1 MTDAPT
7 GGDHAA
13 GPPGGDHA
21 AVDPREQGRRFPQWP
36 LSSVLLGVA
45 LGLVIALVDGWRLG
59 AVVVG
64 AAVLWGSGLRLVL
77 PARAL
82 GLLAVR
88 GRPVDVGLLVVA
100 GVGIVALAILVPA
113 PR

>member
-1 MTDAPT
+1 VADTPT
-7 GGDHAA
+7 
-13 GPPGGDHA
+13 GGDHA
-21 AVDPREQGRRFPQWP
+21 AVDPREQGRRFPEWP
-36 LSSVLLGVA
+36 LLTVLLGVV
-45 LGLVIALVDGWRLG
+45 LGLVTALADGWRLG

-64 AAVLWGSGLRLVL
+64 AAVLWGAGLRLVL

-88 GRPVDVGLLVVA
+88 SRPMDVGMLVVA
-100 GVGIVALAILVPA
+100 GAGIVVLAILVPE